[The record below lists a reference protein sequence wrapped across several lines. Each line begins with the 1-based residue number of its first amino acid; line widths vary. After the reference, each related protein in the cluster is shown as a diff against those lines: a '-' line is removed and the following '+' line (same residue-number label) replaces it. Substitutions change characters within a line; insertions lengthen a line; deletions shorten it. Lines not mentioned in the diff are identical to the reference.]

1 MNQRQLYWLMFLLM
15 ALVLIL
21 DKPAKVVPVPMPDP
35 MEDRTELPSNS
46 KKASGNESM
55 YPVGLALS
63 GGGVKAFAHVGVLK
77 ALEEQGVRP
86 NIISGVSAGAI
97 VGALYSDGYSPD
109 SIVALFDSIRVM
121 DYFQWELPKGG
132 LLSMNGF
139 RRFLDEKLTAE
150 TFEELSIP
158 LRVVA
163 TNLDQGS
170 SVVFSSGNL
179 VDALIASSSVPV
191 LFNPYLIDGVNYVDG
206 GVLQNLP
213 ASALR
218 SSCKTLIGV
227 SLGPISADPYQKS
240 ILDIALRSYKFIFR
254 NNAVRAKAMCDILIE
269 PARISAYNGADIM
282 HFDEIYQIG
291 YEEALLMLEENQLFQ
306 ALK

>member
-35 MEDRTELPSNS
+35 MGDRTELPSNS
-46 KKASGNESM
+46 RNALGNQST
-55 YPVGLALS
+55 YSVGLALS

-86 NIISGVSAGAI
+86 DIISGVSAGAI
-97 VGALYSDGYSPD
+97 VGALYADGYAPD
-109 SIVALFDSIRVM
+109 AIVALFDSIRVM
-121 DYFQWELPKGG
+121 DYFQWELPNGG

-139 RRFLDEKLTAE
+139 RQFLDEKLKAE

-179 VDALIASSSVPV
+179 VDALIASSSVPI
-191 LFNPYLIDGVNYVDG
+191 LFNPYTIDGVNYVDG

-213 ASALR
+213 ANAIR